1 MISANSIPQ
10 LFTVLILFLIHVTK
24 AMFRNIHKNG
34 RSAPRL
40 PPGPA
45 PWPIIGC
52 VPEML
57 TQKPTFRWIHS
68 VMKETDTDIACIRLG
83 NVHIIPV
90 TCPEIAREFLKKH
103 DATFSSRP
111 TSMATRTYS
120 GGYLTTILSPYGDQW
135 MKMRRVIV
143 SEIISPARHHWLKDK
158 RTEEADNL
166 VKYIYNRSKS
176 SSRTVNVRT
185 AARQY
190 TGNVIRKL
198 MFSKRYFGEE
208 RADGEPTIAEEEHV
222 GAIFTILKYLYAFCI
237 SDYLPWLVGLD
248 LDGHEKFVKEA
259 VSTVNNYH
267 DPIID
272 ARIGK
277 WRRFGNLNEK
287 STSNDPHDLLD
298 VLVTL
303 KDSEGK
309 PLLTPEEI
317 KAQVTE
323 MMFATVDNP
332 SNAVEWAMAEMINQ
346 PEILKIAKEEL
357 DRVVGKE
364 RLVQE
369 CDIPHLNYIKACIR
383 EAFRLHPIAPFNP
396 PHMAMSD
403 AIVAGYFIPKGS
415 HVLLSRFGLGRNP
428 KVWNK
433 PLEFR
438 PERHFISDCI
448 EVPLTEPNLRFISFS
463 TGRRG
468 CVAPMLGTAM
478 TVMLLARM
486 VQGFNW
492 MAPPNVTSINLD
504 ESFEDLSLAD
514 PLVAHAEPRLPLH
527 LYP

>member
-1 MISANSIPQ
+1 MISVNSILL
-10 LFTVLILFLIHVTK
+10 LFIVLILFLTHMTK
-24 AMFRNIHKNG
+24 LMFRRIHKNG
-34 RSAPRL
+34 RLAPQL

-45 PWPIIGC
+45 PWPIVGC

-57 TQKPTFRWIHS
+57 SQKPTYRWIHHL
-68 VMKETDTDIACIRLG
+68 MKEMDTDIACIRLG
-83 NVHIIPV
+83 NVHLIPV

-111 TSMATRTYS
+111 TSMAAQMCS
-120 GGYLTTILSPYGDQW
+120 GGYLTTILTPYGGQW
-135 MKMRRVIV
+135 MKMRRVLV
-143 SEIISPARHHWLKDK
+143 SEIICPARHCWLKDK

-166 VKYIYNRSKS
+166 VKYIYNQSKS
-176 SSRTVNVRT
+176 SSGIINVRT
-185 AARQY
+185 TTRQY
-190 TGNVIRKL
+190 AGNVIRKL
-198 MFSKRYFGEE
+198 MFSTRYFREE
-208 RADGEPTIAEEEHV
+208 RTDGGPTIAEEEHV
-222 GAIFTILKYLYAFCI
+222 EAIFTILRYLHAFCI
-237 SDYLPWLVGLD
+237 SDYFPWLIGLG

-267 DPIID
+267 DPIMD

-277 WRRFGNLNEK
+277 WRSFGNWNEE
-287 STSNDPHDLLD
+287 STSNDPQDLLD

-317 KAQVTE
+317 KAQITE
-323 MMFATVDNP
+323 IMFATVDNP
-332 SNAVEWAMAEMINQ
+332 SNAIEWAMAEMINQ
-346 PEILKIAKEEL
+346 PEILKTAMDEL

-415 HVLLSRFGLGRNP
+415 HVLLSRLGLGRNP

-438 PERHFISDCI
+438 PERHFTNGST
-448 EVPLTEPNLRFISFS
+448 EVHLTEPDLRFISFS

-478 TVMLLARM
+478 TIMLLARM

-504 ESFEDLSLAD
+504 ESFDDLFLAN

>member
-1 MISANSIPQ
+1 
-10 LFTVLILFLIHVTK
+10 
-24 AMFRNIHKNG
+24 
-34 RSAPRL
+34 
-40 PPGPA
+40 
-45 PWPIIGC
+45 
-52 VPEML
+52 
-57 TQKPTFRWIHS
+57 
-68 VMKETDTDIACIRLG
+68 MKEIDTDIACVQLG
-83 NVHIIPV
+83 NVHVIPV

-103 DATFSSRP
+103 DATVSSRP
-111 TSMATRTYS
+111 TSMAARAFS
-120 GGYLTTILSPYGDQW
+120 GGYLTTILTPYGNQW
-135 MKMRRVIV
+135 KKMRRVLV
-143 SEIISPARHHWLKDK
+143 SEIISPARHHWLTDR

-166 VKYIYNRSKS
+166 IKYIYNRSKS
-176 SSRTVNVRT
+176 SSKTVNVRT
-185 AARQY
+185 ATRQY

-198 MFSKRYFGEE
+198 MFSKRYFQEE
-208 RADGEPTIAEEEHV
+208 RADGGPTVAEEEHV
-222 GAIFTILKYLYAFCI
+222 EAIFTILKYVYAFCI
-237 SDYLPWLVGLD
+237 SDYFPWLVGLD
-248 LDGHEKFVKEA
+248 LDGHEMFVKEA
-259 VSTVNNYH
+259 VKTVNNYH

-277 WRRFGNLNEK
+277 WRRFGNLNMEPP
-287 STSNDPHDLLD
+287 SDEPHDLLD
-298 VLVTL
+298 VLVTV

-323 MMFATVDNP
+323 IMFATVDNP
-332 SNAVEWAMAEMINQ
+332 SNAVEWAITEMINQ
-346 PEILKIAKEEL
+346 PKILKTAMDEL

-369 CDIPHLNYIKACIR
+369 YDIPHLNYIKACIR

-415 HVLLSRFGLGRNP
+415 HVLLSRLGLGRNP

-438 PERHFISDCI
+438 PERHFTSGST
-448 EVPLTEPNLRFISFS
+448 EVHLTEPDLRFISFS

-492 MAPPNVTSINLD
+492 KAPPNVMSISLD
-504 ESFEDLSLAD
+504 ESPEDLSLAH
-514 PLVAHAEPRLPLH
+514 PLVAHAEPRLPLY

>member
-1 MISANSIPQ
+1 M
-10 LFTVLILFLIHVTK
+10 TK
-24 AMFRNIHKNG
+24 LKSRSIHKNG
-34 RSAPRL
+34 KSEPQL

-57 TQKPTFRWIHS
+57 RQKPTFRWIHRL
-68 VMKETDTDIACIRLG
+68 MKEMDTDIACFRLG
-83 NVHIIPV
+83 NVHVIPV
-90 TCPEIAREFLKKH
+90 TCPKIAREFLKKH

-111 TSMATRTYS
+111 TSMATQTCS
-120 GGYLTTILSPYGDQW
+120 GGYLTTILTPYGNQW
-135 MKMRRVIV
+135 KKMRRVLV
-143 SEIISPARHHWLKDK
+143 SEIISPARHHWLKDG

-185 AARQY
+185 ATRQY
-190 TGNVIRKL
+190 AGNVIRKL
-198 MFSKRYFGEE
+198 MFGRRCFGEE
-208 RADGEPTIAEEEHV
+208 RADGGPTIAEEEHIE
-222 GAIFTILKYLYAFCI
+222 AIFTILKYLYAFCI
-237 SDYLPWLVGLD
+237 SDYLPCLVGLD
-248 LDGHEKFVKEA
+248 LDGHEKLVKEA
-259 VSTVNNYH
+259 VRTVNNYH

-272 ARIGK
+272 SRIGK
-277 WRRFGNLNEK
+277 RRRFGNSNQE
-287 STSNDPHDLLD
+287 STSDEPHDLLD
-298 VLVTL
+298 VLVML
-303 KDSEGK
+303 KDAQGK
-309 PLLTPEEI
+309 PLLTSEEI

-323 MMFATVDNP
+323 IMFATVDNP

-346 PEILKIAKEEL
+346 PEILKTAMGEL

-369 CDIPHLNYIKACIR
+369 CDIPRLNYIKACIR

-415 HVLLSRFGLGRNP
+415 HVVLSRLGLGRNP

-438 PERHFISDCI
+438 PERHLTSDCT
-448 EVPLTEPNLRFISFS
+448 EVQLTEPNLGFISFS

-492 MAPPNVTSINLD
+492 KAPPDVTSINLD
-504 ESFEDLSLAD
+504 ESFKDLFLAN

>member
-1 MISANSIPQ
+1 MRKFKFRSIYKDGNLGPQ
-10 LFTVLILFLIHVTK
+10 
-24 AMFRNIHKNG
+24 
-34 RSAPRL
+34 L
-40 PPGPA
+40 PPGPT

-52 VPEML
+52 LPEFL
-57 TQKPTFRWIHS
+57 SQKPTSRWIHRL
-68 VMKETDTDIACIRLG
+68 MREMDTDIACIRLG
-83 NVHIIPV
+83 NVHVIPV

-103 DATFSSRP
+103 DAKFSSRP

-120 GGYLTTILSPYGDQW
+120 GGFLTTILTPYGNQW
-135 MKMRRVIV
+135 MKMRRVLV
-143 SEIISPARHHWLKDK
+143 SEIISSARHHWLKDK
-158 RTEEADNL
+158 RTEEANNL

-185 AARQY
+185 ATRQY

-198 MFSKRYFGEE
+198 MFSKRYFREE
-208 RADGEPTIAEEEHV
+208 RVDGGPTIAEEEHV
-222 GAIFTILKYLYAFCI
+222 EAIFTILRYLYAFCI
-237 SDYLPWLVGLD
+237 SDYFPWLVGLD

-259 VSTVNNYH
+259 ISTVNNYH

-272 ARIGK
+272 ARIRK
-277 WRRFGNLNEK
+277 WRRFGNWNKE
-287 STSNDPHDLLD
+287 STSNDPQDFLD

-317 KAQVTE
+317 KAQITE
-323 MMFATVDNP
+323 IMFATVDNP

-346 PEILKIAKEEL
+346 PEILKTAMEEL

-383 EAFRLHPIAPFNP
+383 EAFRLHPIAPFIP

-415 HVLLSRFGLGRNP
+415 HVLLSRLGLGRNP

-433 PLEFR
+433 PLKFR
-438 PERHFISDCI
+438 PERHFTSDYT
-448 EVPLTEPNLRFISFS
+448 EVQLTEPDLCFISFS

-504 ESFEDLSLAD
+504 ESFDDMFLAS

>member
-1 MISANSIPQ
+1 M
-10 LFTVLILFLIHVTK
+10 TK
-24 AMFRNIHKNG
+24 FKFSTIHKNG
-34 RSAPRL
+34 RSVPQL

-57 TQKPTFRWIHS
+57 SQKPTFRWIHRL
-68 VMKETDTDIACIRLG
+68 MNEMDTDIACIRLG
-83 NVHIIPV
+83 NVHVIPV
-90 TCPEIAREFLKKH
+90 TCPKIAREFIKKH

-111 TSMATRTYS
+111 TSMATRTCS
-120 GGYLTTILSPYGDQW
+120 GGFLTTILSPYGDQC
-135 MKMRRVIV
+135 MKMRRVLV
-143 SEIISPARHHWLKDK
+143 SEIISPVRHHWLKDK

-166 VKYIYNRSKS
+166 AKYVYNQSKS
-176 SSRTVNVRT
+176 SSRIVNVRIAT
-185 AARQY
+185 RQY

-208 RADGEPTIAEEEHV
+208 RADGGPTIAEEEHV
-222 GAIFTILKYLYAFCI
+222 EAISTILKYLYAFCI
-237 SDYLPWLVGLD
+237 SDYFPWLVGLD

-259 VSTVNNYH
+259 VNTVNNYH
-267 DPIID
+267 DPIIE

-277 WRRFGNLNEK
+277 WRSFGNSNEE
-287 STSNDPHDLLD
+287 STSSDPHDLLD

-323 MMFATVDNP
+323 IMFATVDNP

-346 PEILKIAKEEL
+346 PEILKTATEEL
-357 DRVVGKE
+357 DRVVGKQ

-383 EAFRLHPIAPFNP
+383 EAFRLHPIVPFNP

-415 HVLLSRFGLGRNP
+415 HVLLSRLGLGRNP

-438 PERHFISDCI
+438 PERHFTSGFT
-448 EVPLTEPNLRFISFS
+448 EVHLTEPDLRFISFG
-463 TGRRG
+463 TGQRG
-468 CVAPMLGTAM
+468 CVAPKLGTTM

-486 VQGFNW
+486 VQGFDW
-492 MAPPNVTSINLD
+492 KAPPNVTSIILD
-504 ESFEDLSLAD
+504 ESPENVSLAH
-514 PLVAHAEPRLPLH
+514 PLVAYAEPRLPLH